1 MRTSSL
7 AALAAFVTTVT
18 AVPVS
23 DLNKR
28 YTGPNGQTQNT
39 SAGGTGPNPNV
50 SGDGGNGLTVS
61 DSNLFMYCP
70 LTLLDSQVTVID
82 PMGNTTIDKPA
93 YRAITD
99 FDYAS
104 FNLALHQEWIELV
117 RPIDDSHDSVLPSCI
132 GSVQLRIEAIQ
143 CC

>member
-61 DSNLFMYCP
+61 DLESVY
-70 LTLLDSQVTVID
+70 
-82 PMGNTTIDKPA
+82 
-93 YRAITD
+93 
-99 FDYAS
+99 
-104 FNLALHQEWIELV
+104 
-117 RPIDDSHDSVLPSCI
+117 VLPAHSSRSPGHCYRPHGQYDDRQASI
-132 GSVQLRIEAIQ
+132 SRHHRFRLCFLQLGLAPRMDRAGEADRRQ
-143 CC
+143 L